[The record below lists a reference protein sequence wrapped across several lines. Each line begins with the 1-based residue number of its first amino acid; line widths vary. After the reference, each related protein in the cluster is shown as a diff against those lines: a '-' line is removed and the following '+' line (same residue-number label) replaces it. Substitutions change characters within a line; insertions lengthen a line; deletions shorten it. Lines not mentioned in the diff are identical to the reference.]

1 MKDPCLDWTLFIF
14 CYNEEGSVGSVI
26 DEAVSVASKL
36 CEDSFEVLVINDGS
50 SDRSSEIISAKCKQ
64 YENVQGIHHKKNLG
78 IGSALI
84 SGYSHAKGTHVCGI
98 PADGQFSAEE
108 LLPFR
113 ESEQGEVICF
123 VREDKRYSLYREL
136 LTTFNKITNK
146 VLLGLALQD
155 VNWVKIYHLDDLR
168 SIEPTMKSSLIESEM
183 CAMLKAK
190 GVNFIEVPS
199 VYQERSAGD
208 TKGGSLRTVGMAA
221 LEFAKLVFRV
231 NLFRIRQVGG

>member
-1 MKDPCLDWTLFIF
+1 MKDLSLDWTLFIF

-26 DEAVSVASKL
+26 DQAVRVASKL
-36 CEDSFEVLVINDGS
+36 CENSFEVLVINDGS
-50 SDRSSEIISAKCKQ
+50 SDRSAEIINAKCEEYQ
-64 YENVQGIHHKKNLG
+64 RARVIHHKENLG

-84 SGYSHAKGTHVCGI
+84 SGYTNAKGTHVCGI
-98 PADGQFSAEE
+98 PADGQFNVEE

-113 ESEQGEVICF
+113 ESERGEVICF
-123 VREDKRYSLYREL
+123 VREDKRYNMYREF
-136 LTTFNKITNK
+136 LTTFNQITNK

-168 SIEPTMKSSLIESEM
+168 SIKPTMKSSLIESEM

-199 VYQERSAGD
+199 VYKERSAGD
-208 TKGGSLRTVGMAA
+208 TKGGSLRTVGMAV
-221 LEFAKLVFRV
+221 LEFAKLLVRV
-231 NLFRIRQVGG
+231 NLFRMKLVRN